1 MNETTGPISGKRHRF
16 LQTISLVVGGVLLLY
31 LGISYLLAPLWWERY
46 ANRHPAWEDV
56 PRVTH
61 TGDKHPGDPIN
72 VAIVGSELDLKRV
85 LLAAGWFPA
94 DPVTLKSSLEI
105 AEATV
110 LDRKYNDAPVSSLF
124 MFGRKQDFAFEKP
137 VGDNPRKRHHV
148 RFWKNDAL
156 SPDGRIVWVGSVTY
170 DERVGLSYTTGQ
182 VTHHIDANVDAERN
196 QLIDDLKQTGDIAD
210 VIIVPGFHTEL
221 EGRNGGGDRWYTDG
235 NLSVAL
241 TKTEAASK
249 KPPK

>member
-1 MNETTGPISGKRHRF
+1 
-16 LQTISLVVGGVLLLY
+16 
-31 LGISYLLAPLWWERY
+31 
-46 ANRHPAWEDV
+46 
-56 PRVTH
+56 
-61 TGDKHPGDPIN
+61 
-72 VAIVGSELDLKRV
+72 
-85 LLAAGWFPA
+85 
-94 DPVTLKSSLEI
+94 
-105 AEATV
+105 
-110 LDRKYNDAPVSSLF
+110 
-124 MFGRKQDFAFEKP
+124 
-137 VGDNPRKRHHV
+137 
-148 RFWKNDAL
+148 
-156 SPDGRIVWVGSVTY
+156 VWVGSVTY